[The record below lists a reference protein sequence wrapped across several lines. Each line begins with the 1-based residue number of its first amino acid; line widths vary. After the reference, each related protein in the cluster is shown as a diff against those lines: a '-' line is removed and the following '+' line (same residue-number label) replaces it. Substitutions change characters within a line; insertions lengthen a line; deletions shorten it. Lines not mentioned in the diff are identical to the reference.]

1 MGGGVGER
9 VRARPANG
17 QDAGLRQRDEPRHH
31 RSVPEDS
38 VGAGR
43 RQGGRDPGGGRPPR
57 DGGDRSGRAGD
68 EDRHGRVA
76 ARCRRRSGA
85 ARHQGRARQVRR
97 AQRSHRRVHDRPSP
111 RAARRRPGGDLPDGQ
126 QALASGRVD
135 ARQSVLRQG
144 DADLRQLPVNISFTK
159 HTLANGLDVLVHED
173 HACPIV
179 AVNLW
184 YHVGSK
190 NERPGHTGFA
200 HLFEHLM
207 FEGSQHHDRGYFQ
220 PLQGAGA
227 TLNGSTNADR
237 TNYWE
242 VVPSGAL
249 DLALW
254 MESDRMGYLL
264 PAVTEAKFANQ
275 RDVVMNERR
284 QNYENRPYGLAPMA
298 LLAALFPPDHPYHWT
313 TIGEIADLKAVQ
325 LDEVHAFFRRYYH
338 PANASIALAGD
349 IDREQALALVERYF
363 GEIDAGDRVE
373 PVGASASLTHDVRL
387 RFEDRVELPR
397 LYLAWLS
404 PAMFAE
410 GDAELD
416 LATDLLANGKT
427 SRLYRRLVFDE
438 RLATDVSASQNS
450 REITGYVQITA
461 TAAPGHALAE
471 LERAIFEEIARLTA
485 DGPTDEEIDRGRIQ
499 TETQFMFRLQTVGG
513 FGGKSDQL
521 NAYNVFLKDP
531 AYFGRDLA
539 RYQVVTKSSL
549 QEVAGRYLDP
559 ARRVTLSIVPH
570 DRTALAAPD
579 SDPAVVS

>member
-1 MGGGVGER
+1 M
-9 VRARPANG
+9 
-17 QDAGLRQRDEPRHH
+17 
-31 RSVPEDS
+31 
-38 VGAGR
+38 
-43 RQGGRDPGGGRPPR
+43 
-57 DGGDRSGRAGD
+57 
-68 EDRHGRVA
+68 
-76 ARCRRRSGA
+76 
-85 ARHQGRARQVRR
+85 
-97 AQRSHRRVHDRPSP
+97 
-111 RAARRRPGGDLPDGQ
+111 
-126 QALASGRVD
+126 
-135 ARQSVLRQG
+135 
-144 DADLRQLPVNISFTK
+144 NISFTK

-242 VVPSGAL
+242 VVPYGAL